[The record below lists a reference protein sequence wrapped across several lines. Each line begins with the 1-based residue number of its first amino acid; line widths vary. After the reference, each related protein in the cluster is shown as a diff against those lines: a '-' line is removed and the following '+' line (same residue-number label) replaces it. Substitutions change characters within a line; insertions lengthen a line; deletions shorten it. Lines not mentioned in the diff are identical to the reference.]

1 MYLYKRYGGINFH
14 LCEATWFAPTAGI
27 WDLQKI
33 RIWTFAFPSAIM
45 TYKTLYIDGEETMML
60 EFESIA
66 SYNRWAQ
73 TMSAIKQEADN
84 IIAANP
90 DKNNLSIAD
99 VKAIRNWLKQVDAL
113 VEARTPVS
121 PSILKATISFREAIS
136 DSNK

>member
-1 MYLYKRYGGINFH
+1 
-14 LCEATWFAPTAGI
+14 
-27 WDLQKI
+27 
-33 RIWTFAFPSAIM
+33 M